1 MFELV
6 SVSTPFAVGPVNA
19 YVAGRT
25 VVDPGPASGES
36 WSALLDGL
44 EAEGL
49 APEDL
54 ERVLVTH
61 PHPDHF
67 GLASRL
73 RDAGADVVATPPAA
87 AIMADFPA
95 RLQYEQDF
103 FTDFLQRCGLAAE
116 TARTVTQL
124 PESFLPYAPSVETD
138 HEVVDGDAVR
148 VDGTELTV
156 DQVAGHSPG
165 EAVFAY
171 DQDGE
176 RWGIVGDNVL
186 AEITPN
192 PLLQPPPD
200 PGAARPRVLP
210 TYNESL
216 ERLAGAGYDRFLPG
230 HRGAVD
236 DPPGRI
242 EAILADHEERTA
254 NVLDLVNGPTT
265 PAEVMTEL
273 FGDLP
278 ATEKFPGM
286 SEAVG
291 HLDVLEERGEV
302 ASEDRGGVL
311 VYRRRE

>member
-171 DQDGE
+171 EQDGD
-176 RWGIVGDNVL
+176 RWGIVGDHVL

-192 PLLQPPPD
+192 PHLQPPPD

-210 TYNESL
+210 TYNDSL
-216 ERLAGAGYDRFLPG
+216 ERVAAAGYDRFLPG
-230 HRGAVD
+230 HRGVVD